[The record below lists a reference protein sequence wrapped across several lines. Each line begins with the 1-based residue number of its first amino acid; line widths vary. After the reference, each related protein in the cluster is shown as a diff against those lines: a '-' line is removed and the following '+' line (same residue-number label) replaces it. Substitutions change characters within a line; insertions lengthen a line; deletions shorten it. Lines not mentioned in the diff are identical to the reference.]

1 MKIKLNYNVK
11 SSKRNY
17 FSAANLSKFRLAN
30 KLIKRGNI
38 REKMLLESIQ
48 CYVQAESTNKS
59 EKFTEN
65 SPIYKSDN
73 LSPLSTNTDIVNQ
86 IRYGIDVILT
96 PSTTQNTPIKES
108 LGSSS
113 VEENLESKSIILP
126 PVPNNTPIS
135 PKAIIIPTNHVAEG
149 EPIPPLP
156 LWSKIGF
163 DRPDYPI
170 KNKLLTDMVNR
181 DSEKDDF

>member
-86 IRYGIDVILT
+86 IRT
-96 PSTTQNTPIKES
+96 R
-108 LGSSS
+108 
-113 VEENLESKSIILP
+113 KSELC
-126 PVPNNTPIS
+126 VRQ
-135 PKAIIIPTNHVAEG
+135 
-149 EPIPPLP
+149 L
-156 LWSKIGF
+156 LWSEIIAQEWSTRF
-163 DRPDYPI
+163 
-170 KNKLLTDMVNR
+170 R
-181 DSEKDDF
+181 DV